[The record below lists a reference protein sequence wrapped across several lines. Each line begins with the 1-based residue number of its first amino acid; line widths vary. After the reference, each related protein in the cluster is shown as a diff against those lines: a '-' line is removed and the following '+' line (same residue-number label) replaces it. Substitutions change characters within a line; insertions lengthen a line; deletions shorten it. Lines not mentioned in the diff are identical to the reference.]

1 MTEASTIAVLGGGS
15 FGTAIANI
23 VTEKGHK
30 AWLWMRSQEVVA
42 EIRRTRTNARY
53 LPGCELNEGVQATT
67 DVAEALENAEI
78 VFVAIP
84 SKSFREVVRSCKPN
98 LKPEQVL
105 VSTTKGIEA
114 EGFRL
119 MSQILQEECSSSRI
133 GVLSGPNLAKEIA
146 LRQPTATVIASTSPD
161 VRREVQDK
169 LACEYFRVYAS
180 TDMFGVEL
188 GGALKNIYAMASG
201 LVHAMGMGENTKAFL
216 LTRSLAEMSRFA
228 VHMGANPMTFLGLSG
243 VGDLVVTCMSPLSR
257 NFRVGYA
264 LGQGQKLEEAVD
276 ELGEVAEGVNTLR
289 LVRDKAAQMDVYM
302 PLVDAMYAVM
312 FEHRPVPDMLKDL
325 MLRLQSS
332 DVEFVLPR

>member
-1 MTEASTIAVLGGGS
+1 MSESSTIAVIGGGS

-53 LPGCELNEGVQATT
+53 LPGCELNPGVQATT
-67 DVAEALENAEI
+67 DMQEAISEADI

-84 SKSFREVVRSCKPN
+84 SKSFREVVQSFKQYLNPSQI
-98 LKPEQVL
+98 LI
-105 VSTTKGIEA
+105 STTKGIEA
-114 EGFRL
+114 DGFKL
-119 MSQILQEECSSSRI
+119 MSQILQEECAGSPV

-146 LRQPTATVIASTSPD
+146 LRQPTATVIASTNPK

-188 GGALKNIYAMASG
+188 GGALKNIYAIASG
-201 LVHAMGMGENTKAFL
+201 MVHAMGMGENTKGFL

-264 LGQGQKLEEAVD
+264 LGQGQMLEEAVD

-289 LVRDKAAQMDVYM
+289 LVRDKALEMDVYM
-302 PLVDAMYAVM
+302 PLAGALHAVL
-312 FEHRPVPDMLKDL
+312 FEHRPVSEMLQDL